1 MKKIA
6 EITKTYNE
14 KKSFKN
20 GMANNLDAGTPIYQ
34 LKEDISLDD
43 LYIKVGEQ
51 SLKFS
56 AEVEG

>member
-51 SLKFS
+51 FLKFS